1 MHSYHHTV
9 THTHT
14 LLSSCTHTIT
24 LSHTHTH
31 SYPRTITQ
39 LQYHSHILTPSPSH
53 THTLTPH
60 THSAGVGRSGTVIAI
75 DYCLQ
80 QVESTGSLDICGYV
94 SRMREQRNY
103 MVQTEQQYT
112 FTHYAILEAIT
123 YGNTSCVLTEFR
135 KCLERLQ
142 QVNGESGQT
151 LLSEEFD
158 RLGTVKTMVKKSSFQ
173 QRIKRKGAP
182 PRHFDSSCEW
192 EWFSSTHTHR
202 VACKFHPKKTTST
215 FGTCTC
221 TVSQM
226 G

>member
-1 MHSYHHTV
+1 
-9 THTHT
+9 
-14 LLSSCTHTIT
+14 
-24 LSHTHTH
+24 
-31 SYPRTITQ
+31 
-39 LQYHSHILTPSPSH
+39 
-53 THTLTPH
+53 
-60 THSAGVGRSGTVIAI
+60 
-75 DYCLQ
+75 
-80 QVESTGSLDICGYV
+80 
-94 SRMREQRNY
+94 

-202 VACKFHPKKTTST
+202 VACKFHPKRNNIHFWYLHMYSFPNGMTISDGSHSIETRNVITLNIHSNIDK
-215 FGTCTC
+215 FYMGTIF
-221 TVSQM
+221 
-226 G
+226 